1 MTNIDLES
9 LPYPMFTTT
18 EGEKECLRKALP
30 HIAEEGREYF
40 LCLLV
45 TYTIDHPCGRELR
58 EKIEQV
64 IGGHYTLSDCLGLG
78 DSEDDV
84 IHAELRRI
92 WIRKLLE
99 YTGE

>member
-18 EGEKECLRKALP
+18 EEEKECLRAVSHNLNGSK
-30 HIAEEGREYF
+30 YF
-40 LCLLV
+40 LCNLV
-45 TYTIDHPCGRELR
+45 IACSMWGLVD
-58 EKIEQV
+58 KIVHSLE
-64 IGGHYTLSDCLGLG
+64 GNSHLSGYLDYYP
-78 DSEDDV
+78 DNHDDM
-84 IHAELRRI
+84 AEMRRI